1 MCSFNFFLDKSN
13 KKMSASDFDD
23 IMDTC
28 LSDLVEIKD
37 FKNMLN
43 VMRYYHIDSCSRQ
56 GNCPYCFFFNG
67 FFLIYAE
74 LKSQKTSFLLYSER
88 RNFYFYA
95 DLHP

>member
-1 MCSFNFFLDKSN
+1 MYSFNFFLDKSN

-43 VMRYYHIDSCSRQ
+43 VMRYYHIDSCSR
-56 GNCPYCFFFNG
+56 
-67 FFLIYAE
+67 
-74 LKSQKTSFLLYSER
+74 
-88 RNFYFYA
+88 
-95 DLHP
+95 